1 MIKCT
6 FHLNGKSLSNLSCPG
21 IGFFPAYSGNA
32 GVHRNNPNSVKIP
45 NIGPLPPGKYYIVS
59 RPTGGLR
66 TVISDWAASKY
77 SGSDRALW
85 FALFREDDEIND
97 WTFIDKV
104 ERGNFRL
111 HPAGYRGISEGCI
124 TLASPGHYE
133 IVRSALLKT
142 STKLVSSSLTAYGTI
157 QVY

>member
-32 GVHRNNPNSVKIP
+32 GLHRNNPNSVKIP
-45 NIGPLPPGKYYIVS
+45 SIGPLPPGKYYIVN
-59 RPTGGLR
+59 RPIGGLR
-66 TVISDWAASKY
+66 SRAQDWMASKY
-77 SGSDRALW
+77 SGSDRGLW
-85 FALFREDDEIND
+85 FALFREDNQIDD

-124 TLASPGHYE
+124 TLASQSHYA
-133 IVRSALLKT
+133 ILRNALLRT
-142 STKLVSSSLTAYGTI
+142 PTFKLTSSLTAYGTI